1 MLKSAKI
8 FLGLPIISLATG
20 HKIGSIEDFIIEK
33 QNGVIIGVIGR
44 RYGFLK
50 KKNKVISFIDMRE
63 LSEKALV
70 VDSEDVI
77 VDQQEVLEIDR
88 NLKAGIEIIDSKVYN
103 IQGQYFGKVS
113 DYLIDDYF
121 QVSKIY
127 IYPPIY
133 NILENQLIIS
143 RDRIVRIIK
152 GKIIINTD
160 NYEETKCPETA
171 KVSIS

>member
-8 FLGLPIISLATG
+8 FLGLPIISLATS

-33 QNGVIIGVIGR
+33 QNGVVIGVIGL

-50 KKNKVISFIDMRE
+50 RKNKVISFVDMRE

-70 VDSEDVI
+70 VDSEDVL
-77 VDQQEVLEIDR
+77 VDQQEILEIDR
-88 NLKAGIEIIDSKVYN
+88 NIKAGIKIIGSKVYS
-103 IQGQYFGKVS
+103 IQGQYFGKVF

-133 NILENQLIIS
+133 NVLENQLIIA
-143 RDRIVRIIK
+143 RDRIVKTVK

-160 NYEETKCPETA
+160 NYDETKSPETA